1 MLPSPSDL
9 TVDEV
14 AAKLRQCPA
23 AVRRALREGRLAGY
37 RIGAGVWRVP
47 VAALE
52 EYCRPAEVPAARR
65 PRLRVIDRERR
76 SREDLAYLRA
86 HGF

>member
-1 MLPSPSDL
+1 MLPSPTDL

-14 AAKLRQCPA
+14 AARLRQGRA

-37 RIGAGVWRVP
+37 RIGAGMWRVP

-52 EYCRPAEVPAARR
+52 EYCRPAGVPAARR
-65 PRLRVIDRERR
+65 PRLRVVDLEARKRR
-76 SREDLAYLRA
+76 ALESLRA
-86 HGF
+86 NGF